1 MTKVIHIKQH
11 IQKIVS
17 LVNVHSYV
25 RYFSYFVVLKLYS
38 MCTHPLLF
46 LMEITV

>member
-11 IQKIVS
+11 IQKNVS

-25 RYFSYFVVLKLYS
+25 SYFSCFAVLKLYS
-38 MCTHPLLF
+38 MCTRSLLF
-46 LMEITV
+46 LWK